1 MNIVISGGTGFIG
14 VRLCDTL
21 SKAGHTVRVLSRNP
35 HREKKSTDQLQY
47 IYWDPSNPVGLQPVI
62 EEADA
67 VVNLAGESIGTK
79 RWTPA
84 RKKQI
89 LESRLQSTFAL
100 VSAITTAGKKPSVM
114 VSTSAIGIYDH
125 TKEAVYDESSETGS
139 DFLAEVCTMWER
151 EARKAEQENV
161 RVTIVRFGIVLGKSG
176 GALQRMLLPF
186 KLFAG
191 GPLGSGKQWMQWIHI
206 DDVVGI
212 IRFALEN
219 ENVSGVLNATSP
231 NQVTNKEFSKVLGKV
246 LRRPSF
252 MPAPAFALRIMLGEM
267 ADTLLLNGQQVLPER
282 TRELGYSFQYT
293 DLEPALRNIM
303 KK

>member
-14 VRLCDTL
+14 DRLCGTL
-21 SKAGHTVRVLSRNP
+21 SKAGQTVRVLTRNP
-35 HREKKSTDQLQY
+35 HREKKSTGQIQY

-62 EEADA
+62 EEANA

-89 LESRLQSTFAL
+89 LESRVQSTFAL
-100 VSAITTAGKKPSVM
+100 VSAINAAGKKPSVM

-125 TKEAVYDESSETGS
+125 TKEAVYDESSGTGS

-151 EARKAEQENV
+151 EARKAEQADV
-161 RVTIVRFGIVLGKSG
+161 RLAIVRFGIVLGESG

-246 LRRPSF
+246 LRRPSL

-267 ADTLLLNGQQVLPER
+267 ADTLLLNGQRVLPKR
-282 TRELGYSFQYT
+282 TRELGYSFQYP
-293 DLEPALRNIM
+293 DLELALRNIL